1 MIAKNFNDFTEK
13 VVSAEQTVLNSDIG
27 QQLTNQLLQMKL
39 EQNPNM
45 TAEEW
50 SKTKQ
55 EFMVFIF
62 HEIIK
67 SKPELM
73 QEMGSHLYDKLRSNP
88 T

>member
-1 MIAKNFNDFTEK
+1 MIAKDFNDFTEK
-13 VVSAEQTVLNSDIG
+13 VVSAEQVALNSEVC
-27 QQLTNQLLQMKL
+27 QHLTQKLLQMKL
-39 EQNPNM
+39 TQNPNM
-45 TAEEW
+45 TADEW

-73 QEMGSHLYDKLRSNP
+73 QEMGGHLYDKL
-88 T
+88 TK